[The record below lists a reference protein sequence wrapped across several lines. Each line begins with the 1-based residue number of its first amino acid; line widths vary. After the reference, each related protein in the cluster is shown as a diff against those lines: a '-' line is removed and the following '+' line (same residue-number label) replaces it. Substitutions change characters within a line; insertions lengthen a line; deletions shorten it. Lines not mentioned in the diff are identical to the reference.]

1 MKIIS
6 PRMAFILLIL
16 ILSSLVACSQG
27 DLTSSE
33 GITILDVEGI
43 YDGTMKST
51 QLDMI
56 LSEDLEGQVTY
67 YQPSQEEWDDWMSM
81 KPESSYSVSL
91 DGESMV
97 INSAIEG
104 EDNFKGIYD
113 AEKNDFI
120 YVEPASPGFKDTIL
134 TLNFYEEQGMV
145 KASGEIVLETIEEG
159 WKQIIAVELIKRS
172 EE

>member
-6 PRMAFILLIL
+6 PRIAFILLVLIL
-16 ILSSLVACSQG
+16 IFMVACSSG
-27 DLTSSE
+27 ELNSSDT
-33 GITILDVEGI
+33 ITILNVEGI

-97 INSAIEG
+97 IKSIIEE
-104 EDNFKGIYD
+104 EDNFEGTYD
-113 AEKNDFI
+113 AANNQFI
-120 YVEPASPGFKDTIL
+120 YVEPGSPGLKDTIL
-134 TLNFYEEQGMV
+134 TLSFYEEQGMV

-159 WKQIIAVELIKRS
+159 WKQILAVELVKRS
-172 EE
+172 E